1 MLQNLELIL
10 MHVITYIDS
19 IIACAKPPDDKQELK
34 ELVGPQYHN
43 LSRTYPNPLQPNDP
57 SSAMARKLA

>member
-10 MHVITYIDS
+10 MHLITYIDS

>member
-1 MLQNLELIL
+1 

>member
-1 MLQNLELIL
+1 M
-10 MHVITYIDS
+10 ITYIDS

-43 LSRTYPNPLQPNDP
+43 LSLTYPNPLQPNDP